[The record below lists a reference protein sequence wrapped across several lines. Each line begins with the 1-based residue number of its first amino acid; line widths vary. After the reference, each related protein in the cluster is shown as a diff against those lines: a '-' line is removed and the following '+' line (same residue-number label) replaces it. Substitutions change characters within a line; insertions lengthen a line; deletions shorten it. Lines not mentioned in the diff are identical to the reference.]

1 MRLFWFFVKI
11 SVINAFI
18 SMQEILSHAR
28 ALNKT
33 QKKLAHRG
41 FRFQL
46 AKEFTGTF
54 TARQTTGRQSRVESI
69 ARYIERHFPKEFDST
84 AESVHC
90 SNRMW

>member
-1 MRLFWFFVKI
+1 
-11 SVINAFI
+11 
-18 SMQEILSHAR
+18 MQEILSHAR

-33 QKKLAHRG
+33 QKKLAHWG

-69 ARYIERHFPKEFDST
+69 ARYIERFNCRK
-84 AESVHC
+84 C
-90 SNRMW
+90 SLF